1 MSAAQTFSN
10 TRRGRTRRGLLG
22 GATALAGLGALG
34 ALAGLAGCAQNG
46 AAGAGGQSGGAPASI
61 TFMSRDSGSDLEPYK
76 QGIARFNEQQS
87 RVKVAHDIVTGAFEQ
102 KLQTVVAGGTPPDV
116 TYMHSQ
122 NIPTFA
128 VAGVTGPLDTFV
140 RRDKAAMDGLLPAAV
155 ESYRWKGALHGVP
168 DVATSLVM
176 FVNRGLFEKAGVPLP
191 GEKWTWAEY
200 LSAAQRLTNA
210 GRDQGTFGAVDFN
223 GGFPR
228 FTVLWQNDADLLNK
242 DRTELTIDRP
252 EAVEAL
258 SWIADQMLRARV
270 HASPAD
276 LEGRGAETFFLEG
289 KAAMIPII
297 SSRMGTVA
305 KGAQFDVEVVHLPQ
319 GKRRVTR
326 AACGGVAMYRDTRA
340 PEACWEL
347 LKYWST
353 EDFQWLISRAGGI
366 IFPAHKK
373 VVDSPELFAGGP
385 FPRQPRVTVDAMA
398 YARTEPYTVRY
409 TDLVAAWNKEMDS
422 VWKGE
427 SAVKDALTRARAA
440 MDPVLQDALAQSKAQ
455 SK

>member
-1 MSAAQTFSN
+1 MTG
-10 TRRGRTRRGLLG
+10 RPDRTRRGVLGLG
-22 GATALAGLGALG
+22 GATALAALGALG
-34 ALAGLAGCAQNG
+34 GLAGCGQD
-46 AAGAGGQSGGAPASI
+46 GAGGGAPTGPGGAPAAIS
-61 TFMSRDSGSDLEPYK
+61 FMSRDSGSDLEPYK
-76 QGIARFNEQQS
+76 QGIARFNEAQS
-87 RVKVAHDIVTGAFEQ
+87 RVKVAHDIVTGNFEQ

-122 NIPTFA
+122 NIPTFG
-128 VAGVTGPLDTFV
+128 VAGVTGPLDAYLK
-140 RRDKAAMDGLLPAAV
+140 RDKAALDGLLPAAV
-155 ESYRWKGALHGVP
+155 DSYRWQGALHGVP

-191 GEKWTWAEY
+191 TEKWTWAEY

-242 DRTELTIDRP
+242 DRTAVTVDRP
-252 EAVEAL
+252 EAVEAIG
-258 SWIADQMLRARV
+258 WIADQMLKARV

-276 LEGRGAETFFLEG
+276 LEGRSAEAFFLEG
-289 KAAMIPII
+289 RAAMIPII
-297 SSRMGTVA
+297 SSRMGIVA

-319 GKRRVTR
+319 GKKRVTR
-326 AACGGVAMYRDTRA
+326 VACGGVAMYRGTKA
-340 PEACWEL
+340 PDASWDL
-347 LKYWST
+347 LKFWAT

-373 VVDSPELFAGGP
+373 VAESPELFASGP
-385 FPRQPRVTVDAMA
+385 FPKQPRVTVDAMA

-409 TDLVAAWNKEMDS
+409 TDLVAAWNKEMDT

-427 SAVKDALTRARAA
+427 SAVKDALTRAKAA
-440 MDPVLQDALAQSKAQ
+440 MDPVLQEAVAQSKAQ
-455 SK
+455 GK